1 MNRSLR
7 ILANTKAKTHI
18 NADDDSADD
27 NGDVHHDNA
36 DDFHLLL
43 LHTGGISVLEEPPR
57 QHLG

>member
-27 NGDVHHDNA
+27 NGDVHHDDA

-43 LHTGGISVLEEPPR
+43 
-57 QHLG
+57 